1 MGLFNDML
9 KSDETLFKNDI
20 ALDYEYLPKILPFR
34 EQQQRH
40 IATCIKPLLAEK
52 NGKNVFIYGAPG
64 IGKTAATRFVLRD
77 LEEESE
83 EVVPIYV
90 NCWQK
95 NTSFKIVI
103 EICNIL
109 GYKLTHNKRT
119 DELFNIV
126 KGILNKKSVVFAFDE
141 VDKLEDL
148 DFLYMISEEIY
159 RKTILLITNYKDWL
173 INLDERLRSRM
184 MAELLEF
191 KPYNLE
197 ETRGILKQRAGYA
210 LMPGVLDTDALEAI
224 TKKTANL
231 NDMRYGLNL
240 MRVAANEAENKSS
253 RKITLEHVDSAVS
266 KMDDFAVKKTLDL
279 TDDERTILNL
289 VKENSGKRIGEVYD
303 FYKKADGKS
312 AYKTFQRKV
321 KKLQEGK
328 FISVDK
334 TEGGPEGN
342 TTIVKFKEVEKKLS
356 DF

>member
-9 KSDETLFKNDI
+9 KSDETLFKNEV
-20 ALDYEYLPKILPFR
+20 ALDYEYLPKILPYR
-34 EQQQRH
+34 EEQQRY
-40 IATCIKPLLAEK
+40 IAACIKPLLMEK
-52 NGKNVFIYGAPG
+52 NGKNVFIFGAPG

-77 LEEESE
+77 LEDESE
-83 EVVPIYV
+83 GVVPIYI

-95 NTSFKIVI
+95 NTSFKVI
-103 EICNIL
+103 LEICDVL
-109 GYKLTHNKRT
+109 GYKMTHNKKT
-119 DELFNIV
+119 DELFKII

-141 VDKLEDL
+141 VDKLEDT

-159 RKTILLITNYKDWL
+159 KKTVLLITNYKDWL

-191 KPYNLE
+191 KPYNME

-210 LMPGVLDTDALEAI
+210 LIPGVLDTAALEAI
-224 TKKTANL
+224 TKKTAGL
-231 NDMRYGLNL
+231 RDMRYGLNL
-240 MRVAANEAENKSS
+240 MRMAANEAENKSS
-253 RKITLEHVDSAVS
+253 RKITTEHVDSALS
-266 KMDDFAVKKTLDL
+266 RMDDFSVKKTLDL
-279 TDDERTILNL
+279 SDDERTILNMI
-289 VKENSGKRIGEVYD
+289 KENTGKRIGEIYD
-303 FYKKADGKS
+303 LYKKADGKS

-321 KKLQEGK
+321 SKLQEGK

-342 TTIVKFKEVEKKLS
+342 TTIVKFKDVEKKLS